1 MRPSGEGD
9 FVFQN
14 PRAELL
20 RGVAAGSEP
29 DSTLLG
35 ANHLAGHGIDARVH
49 DALLTRRPLPA
60 PVDRLAWNLRE
71 LTLPFEL
78 GRTDVLFTPI
88 ANVAPLGARVRPAP
102 DSRRQLRAEPDPAAR
117 RRRGGARCSTA
128 RCARVRA

>member
-1 MRPSGEGD
+1 MRAT

-20 RGVAAGSEP
+20 GGVAAGSEP

-35 ANHLAGHGIDARVH
+35 ANHLAEHGIDARVH

-78 GRTDVLFTPI
+78 GRTDVLFTPM
-88 ANVAPLGARVRPAP
+88 ANLAPLGARVRRLPTVVVNYGLNLI
-102 DSRRQLRAEPDPAAR
+102 RRRADAEAAR
-117 RRRGGARCSTA
+117 AARPLAA
-128 RCARVRA
+128 RECDA